1 MKKNLLLSFLVF
13 MMLLG
18 TKLSIAQNDTS
29 IDSTAHT
36 FFRNQYGILVEHKPL
51 EPEAWN
57 GVISFRSKDKSY
69 RLWLDNRVYLDGAY
83 FFDKNTYNPIGNGIG
98 IRRARFAVKATLH
111 NNWYGEI
118 DLDFAGSEMEMKDMI
133 IGYNFSM
140 KPDGFIK
147 NLKIKAGNFKET
159 FSMEYTTTSRYLTFI
174 ERSLT
179 KAFVPGRTIGLQT
192 QMNGNRFFLGAGV
205 SFNDVGDSEVTGWTK
220 DANKKKG
227 MDEGYSVTGR
237 LVGYPV
243 INKNAVLHIGV
254 AASYRTPKT
263 SWEVKDGYRYSTRSL
278 TSINRKKY
286 LDTDDISHVES
297 LRLIGFE
304 LAGAWK
310 NFMFQSE
317 YMMQQVN
324 GTDLNA
330 SGNNVANFDGAYAQA
345 AWLIF
350 GGQYRYNRT
359 EAEFTQIN
367 RGQTW
372 GDVEL
377 AVRYDYISLNDFDA
391 LVYGGGANGFTV
403 GVNYYANS
411 NVKIMLD
418 YSFLDHD
425 RYANGKDKL
434 YTGYDSNGDPTK
446 KWANID
452 SSKGT
457 PGEKFGFVA
466 IRVEVDF

>member
-1 MKKNLLLSFLVF
+1 MKRKLLLSFLVF
-13 MMLLG
+13 GMLMG
-18 TKLSIAQNDTS
+18 AKLLMAQSDTTT
-29 IDSTAHT
+29 TAHT

-69 RLWLDNRVYLDGAY
+69 RLWLDNRVYVDGAY
-83 FFDKNTYNPIGNGIG
+83 FFDNNTYNPIGNGAT

-133 IGYNFSM
+133 IGYNF
-140 KPDGFIK
+140 DIK
-147 NLKIKAGNFKET
+147 ENAFLRNVKIKAGNFKET

-179 KAFVPGRTIGLQT
+179 KAFVPSRTLGLQT
-192 QMNGNRFFLGAGV
+192 QMNSNRFFLGAGV
-205 SFNDVGDSEVTGWTK
+205 SFNEVGDSEVTAMTK
-220 DANKKKG
+220 NNNKKKG

-237 LVGYPV
+237 FVAYPI
-243 INKNAVLHIGV
+243 INDNAVLHIGV
-254 AASYRTPKT
+254 AGTYRTPKT
-263 SWEVKDGYRYSTRSL
+263 SWEISDGYRYSTRSN

-286 LDTDDISHVES
+286 LDTDDLSNVKS
-297 LRLIGFE
+297 LQLVGFE

-324 GTDLNA
+324 GANING
-330 SGNNVANFDGAYAQA
+330 SGKDVAKFNGAYAQA

-350 GGQYRYNRT
+350 GGRYRYNRA
-359 EAEFTQIN
+359 EAEFTQIS
-367 RGQTW
+367 RGQKW
-372 GDVEL
+372 GDIEL

-391 LVYGGGANGFTV
+391 LVYGGGANGFTI
-403 GVNYYANS
+403 GTNYYVNA

-434 YTGYDSNGDPTK
+434 YTGNDVNGNPTK
-446 KWANID
+446 NWGDID
-452 SSKGT
+452 ATKGT
-457 PGEKFGFVA
+457 PGEKFGFIA
-466 IRVEVDF
+466 LRLEVDF